1 MVFALW
7 RLNESLVG
15 GCCFEGQ
22 WLRVVCKEE
31 AQQVY
36 LRQSLG
42 LKQSFKC
49 FQGFLQ
55 CYQSSAAPLPV
66 ENPDDKMGQHLRP
79 GNRRKRKLCC
89 VL

>member
-7 RLNESLVG
+7 RLHKSLVG
-15 GCCFEGQ
+15 GCFECQ
-22 WLRVVCKEE
+22 WLRGVCEEE

-42 LKQSFKC
+42 LEQSFTC

-55 CYQSSAAPLPV
+55 CYQSSAAPASCG
-66 ENPDDKMGQHLRP
+66 ESR
-79 GNRRKRKLCC
+79 
-89 VL
+89 